1 MPDHRITRLESR
13 QGILW
18 TVESALRERKRRVR
32 WNIVAV
38 FHTHR
43 EAVECLSS
51 MAQGR
56 EPAEGRLP
64 LQDRKA

>member
-1 MPDHRITRLESR
+1 MPDHRITRLDS
-13 QGILW
+13 QLGTLW
-18 TVESALRERKRRVR
+18 TVESAIRETKRRFR

-38 FHTHR
+38 FQSHR

-56 EPAEGRLP
+56 EPSEGRLP
-64 LQDRKA
+64 LQDG